1 MSAPWWIALV
11 LVLFVLS
18 MVAVVVARRID
29 RLHRQVLRSRRAL
42 EYALTARAQYAHDFA
57 VSGALD
63 IAGAVLLADA
73 ADTCLREG
81 MLPIVDDGLDV
92 LLPVTPPESP
102 GDRRSLESDLSR
114 TLRLTV
120 DEMDPEERTD
130 AGSLAERL
138 ERARLDVRMTRSFHN
153 SHVDQIRRLR
163 RNPLARLLHLA
174 GNAPLPVT
182 VDIDDE

>member
-1 MSAPWWIALV
+1 
-11 LVLFVLS
+11 
-18 MVAVVVARRID
+18 
-29 RLHRQVLRSRRAL
+29 
-42 EYALTARAQYAHDFA
+42 
-57 VSGALD
+57 
-63 IAGAVLLADA
+63 
-73 ADTCLREG
+73 
-81 MLPIVDDGLDV
+81 
-92 LLPVTPPESP
+92 
-102 GDRRSLESDLSR
+102 
-114 TLRLTV
+114 
-120 DEMDPEERTD
+120 MDPEERTD